1 MNIITAKNL
10 ILKNLKKFLPVF
22 IFTAGLLI
30 GGAVIYFQKEKIDN
44 LLAPERAGEKAEKA
58 MAFINQVLQ
67 QEQNVTASLMNI
79 SQESG
84 VYKIHL
90 KIEENEYDS
99 YISKDGK
106 LLFSSAFNLGE
117 KTEENQ

>member
-1 MNIITAKNL
+1 MNIIIAKNL

-22 IFTAGLLI
+22 IFTVGLLI
-30 GGAVIYFQKEKIDN
+30 GAALIYFEKEKREGF
-44 LLAPERAGEKAEKA
+44 LAPSLAGEKA
-58 MAFINQVLQ
+58 MAFINQVIQ
-67 QEQNVTASLMNI
+67 EEQNVTASLMDI

-99 YISKDGK
+99 YMTKDGK
-106 LLFSSAFNLGE
+106 LLFSSAFNLV
-117 KTEENQ
+117 EETK

>member
-1 MNIITAKNL
+1 MNIIIAKNL
-10 ILKNLKKFLPVF
+10 ILKNLKNFLPVF
-22 IFTAGLLI
+22 IFMAGLLI
-30 GGAVIYFQKEKIDN
+30 GAALIYFQKEKTEGFMIPS
-44 LLAPERAGEKAEKA
+44 LAGEKA
-58 MAFINQVLQ
+58 MTFINQVIE
-67 QEQNVTASLMNI
+67 QEQNVSALLMNI
-79 SQESG
+79 GEESG

-99 YISKDGK
+99 YMTKDGK